1 MNISKKELLHIAKL
15 SKLKIEDSEIEAY
28 LKNLE
33 DILDFANKLNKVN
46 TDGLNETI
54 GSNENYNV
62 FRKDDVILF
71 IENQLL
77 LETSAETEKNMYKIP
92 KVVN

>member
-1 MNISKKELLHIAKL
+1 MSISKEELLHIAKL
-15 SKLKIEDSEIEAY
+15 SKLRIEDSEIEAY

-33 DILDFANKLNKVN
+33 DILDFANKLNKAN

-62 FRKDDVILF
+62 FRKDDVNVF
-71 IENQLL
+71 TENQLL
-77 LETSAETEKNMYKIP
+77 LETSVETEKNMYKIP

>member
-1 MNISKKELLHIAKL
+1 MNINKKELLHIAKL

-54 GSNENYNV
+54 GSNNNYNV
-62 FRKDDVILF
+62 FRKDDVDVF
-71 IENQLL
+71 TENQLL
-77 LETSAETEKNMYKIP
+77 LETSVETEKNMYKIP
-92 KVVN
+92 KVIN

>member
-15 SKLKIEDSEIEAY
+15 SKLKIEDSKIDAY

-33 DILDFANKLNKVN
+33 DVLDFANKLNKVN

-54 GSNENYNV
+54 GSNENFNV
-62 FRKDDVILF
+62 FRKDDVNMF
-71 IENQLL
+71 TDNHLL
-77 LETSAETEKNMYKIP
+77 LETSVEIEKNMYKIP